1 MEDRPQPLARVVQ
14 AGAAPVP
21 VTCICEHQLNA
32 RRMQIDV
39 NCIRS
44 NTPTYEHIVGRAVH
58 LMRRKRL
65 ECRVG
70 NEHLR
75 RCYRVCWKKILPCA
89 VSPEHTSLPP
99 APGRDIVRT
108 PTIIV
113 GICPCPYSNQIKVA
127 KTSAQ
132 SVSVCQKSL
141 ISSLEAHV
149 HSTCRGES

>member
-14 AGAAPVP
+14 AGAAPGP
-21 VTCICEHQLNA
+21 VTCICEHPLNA

-89 VSPEHTSLPP
+89 VRPEHTSLPL

>member
-1 MEDRPQPLARVVQ
+1 MEDRPRPLARVVQ

-21 VTCICEHQLNA
+21 VTCIYEHPLNA
-32 RRMQIDV
+32 RRMQMDV

-70 NEHLR
+70 KEHLR

-89 VSPEHTSLPP
+89 VRPEHTSLPL

-149 HSTCRGES
+149 HSTCHGES